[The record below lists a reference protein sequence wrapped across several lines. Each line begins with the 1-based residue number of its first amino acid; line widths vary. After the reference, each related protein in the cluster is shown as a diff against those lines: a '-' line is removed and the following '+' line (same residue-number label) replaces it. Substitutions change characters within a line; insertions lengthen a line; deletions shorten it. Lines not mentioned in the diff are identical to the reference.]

1 MALGGAINQGASGM
15 HKIRIA
21 VAGVGNCASA
31 LLQGIEYY
39 RNAGGQAP
47 GAFIPGLMNFD
58 IGGYLPG
65 DIEVVAAF
73 DIDRRKVGRPVNEA
87 IFAAPNCTMKFADGM
102 PGGGP
107 VVRMGP
113 VLDGVAPH
121 MRDYPEDRTF
131 LPADEPPCDV
141 EGVLRESGAEILVSY
156 LPVGSE
162 DATRFYAEACLAT
175 GVSLVNCIPAFIA
188 SDPAW
193 CERFR
198 QKGIPIIGDDIKSQL
213 GATIVHRALARLFSE
228 RGIRVHRTYQ
238 LNTGG
243 NTDFLNM
250 LSRRRLQ
257 SKKISKTEAVT
268 SVLTH
273 QIADEDI
280 HIGPSDYVPWQKDNK
295 LCFMRIEGEGFGGLP
310 IEVEL
315 RLSVTDSP
323 NSAGVG
329 IDAIRLCRL
338 GRDMGLSGPLLAP
351 SAYFMK
357 HPPVQLPD
365 DEARREL
372 EEFIADYRAW
382 RGQTTASPRTP
393 CISPT

>member
-1 MALGGAINQGASGM
+1 MP
-15 HKIRIA
+15 KIRVA

-39 RNAGGQAP
+39 RSVDGLAAQD
-47 GAFIPGLMNFD
+47 FIPGLMNRD

-65 DIEVVAAF
+65 DIEIVAAF
-73 DIDRRKVGRPVNEA
+73 DIDRRKVGRPVGEA
-87 IFAAPNCTMKFADGM
+87 IFAAPNCTKRFVADM
-102 PGGGP
+102 PPGGP

-113 VLDGVAPH
+113 ILDGVAPH
-121 MRDYPEDRTF
+121 MKEYPEDQTF
-131 LPADEPPCDV
+131 LPADDPPCDV
-141 EGVLRESGAEILVSY
+141 ASVLRDTGAEILVNY

-162 DATRFYAEACLAT
+162 AAARFYAEACLAT
-175 GVSLVNCIPAFIA
+175 GVSLVNCIPVFLA

-193 CERFR
+193 SERFR
-198 QKGIPIIGDDIKSQL
+198 QRGIPLIGDDIKSQL

-228 RGIRVHRTYQ
+228 RGIRVRRTYQ

-273 QIADEDI
+273 SIPDEDI

-295 LCFMRIEGEGFGGLP
+295 LCFLRIEGEGFGGLP
-310 IEVEL
+310 VEVEL

-338 GRDMGLSGPLLAP
+338 GRDMGLAGPLLAP

-372 EEFIADYRAW
+372 EDFIADYRAW
-382 RGQTTASPRTP
+382 SISKGAAPTAP
-393 CISPT
+393 CTSPT

>member
-1 MALGGAINQGASGM
+1 MPR
-15 HKIRIA
+15 IRVA

-39 RNAGGQAP
+39 RSAGESP
-47 GAFIPGLMNFD
+47 GANLAGLINLD
-58 IGGYLPG
+58 IGGYRPG

-73 DIDRRKVGRPVNEA
+73 DVDRRKVGLPVGRA
-87 IFAAPNCTMKFADGM
+87 IFSPPNCTPKFVDGI
-102 PGGGP
+102 PDGGP
-107 VVRMGP
+107 IVRMGP
-113 VLDGVAPH
+113 ILDGVAPH
-121 MRDYPEDRTF
+121 MQEYPEDRTF
-131 LPADEPPCDV
+131 VPSEEAPCDV
-141 EGVLRESGAEILVSY
+141 EAVLRDSGAEILVNF
-156 LPVGSE
+156 LPVGSDE
-162 DATRFYAEACLAT
+162 ATKFYAKICLST
-175 GVSLVNCIPAFIA
+175 GVSMVNCIPVFIA
-188 SDPAW
+188 SDPEWAA
-193 CERFR
+193 RFQSR
-198 QKGIPIIGDDIKSQL
+198 GIPIIGDDIKSQL

-228 RGIRVHRTYQ
+228 RGIQVRRTYQ

-250 LSRRRLQ
+250 LSRNRLK

-273 QIADEDI
+273 RIEEDQI

-295 LCFMRIEGEGFGGLP
+295 LCFLRIEGEGFGGLP

-329 IDAIRLCRL
+329 IDAIRFCRL
-338 GRDMGLSGPLLAP
+338 GREMGLAGPLTAP

-357 HPPVQLPD
+357 HPAVQMTD
-365 DEARREL
+365 DDARREL
-372 EEFIADYRAW
+372 EEFIADFRAW
-382 RGQTTASPRTP
+382 RRTQEVGPTTP
-393 CISPT
+393 CTSPT

>member
-1 MALGGAINQGASGM
+1 MPR
-15 HKIRIA
+15 IRVA

-39 RNAGGQAP
+39 RSAGESP
-47 GAFIPGLMNFD
+47 GANLAGLINLD
-58 IGGYLPG
+58 IGGYRPG

-73 DIDRRKVGRPVNEA
+73 DVDRRKVGLPVGRA
-87 IFAAPNCTMKFADGM
+87 IFSPPNCTPKFVDGI
-102 PGGGP
+102 PDGGP
-107 VVRMGP
+107 IVRMGP
-113 VLDGVAPH
+113 ILDGVAPH
-121 MRDYPEDRTF
+121 MQEYPEDRTF
-131 LPADEPPCDV
+131 VPSEEAPCDV
-141 EGVLRESGAEILVSY
+141 EAVLRDSGAEILVNY
-156 LPVGSE
+156 LPVGSDE
-162 DATRFYAEACLAT
+162 ATKFYAKICLST
-175 GVSLVNCIPAFIA
+175 GVSMVNCIPVFIA
-188 SDPAW
+188 SDPEWAA
-193 CERFR
+193 RFQSR
-198 QKGIPIIGDDIKSQL
+198 GIPIIGDDIKSQL

-228 RGIRVHRTYQ
+228 RGIQVRRTYQ

-250 LSRRRLQ
+250 LSRNRLK

-273 QIADEDI
+273 RIEEDQI

-295 LCFMRIEGEGFGGLP
+295 LCFLRIEGEGFGGLP

-329 IDAIRLCRL
+329 IDAIRFCRL
-338 GRDMGLSGPLLAP
+338 GREMGLSGPLTAP

-357 HPPVQLPD
+357 HPAVQMTD
-365 DEARREL
+365 DDARREL
-372 EEFIADYRAW
+372 EEFIADFRAW
-382 RGQTTASPRTP
+382 RRTQEVGPTTP
-393 CISPT
+393 CTSPT

>member
-1 MALGGAINQGASGM
+1 MP
-15 HKIRIA
+15 KIRVA

-39 RNAGGQAP
+39 RNAGETP
-47 GAFIPGLMNFD
+47 GSDIPGLMTLD
-58 IGGYLPG
+58 IGGYRPG
-65 DIEVVAAF
+65 DVEIVAAF
-73 DIDRRKVGRPVNEA
+73 DIDRRKVGRPVGEA
-87 IFAAPNCTMKFADGM
+87 IFSPPNSTPKFVDTVPETRAI
-102 PGGGP
+102 
-107 VVRMGP
+107 VRMAP

-121 MRDYPEDRTF
+121 MREYPEDSTF
-131 LPADEPPCDV
+131 VPSDETPCDV
-141 EGVLRESGAEILVSY
+141 EAVLRDSGAEILVNY

-162 DATRFYAEACLAT
+162 EATRFYAEACLST
-175 GVSLVNCIPAFIA
+175 GVSMVNCIPSFIA
-188 SDPAW
+188 SDPEWAA
-193 CERFR
+193 RFR
-198 QKGIPIIGDDIKSQL
+198 SRGIPIIGDDIKSQL

-228 RGIRVHRTYQ
+228 RGITVRQTYQ

-250 LSRRRLQ
+250 LSRIRLR

-268 SVLTH
+268 SVIPRG
-273 QIADEDI
+273 IAQDKI

-295 LCFMRIEGEGFGGLP
+295 LCFLRIEGEGFGGLP
-310 IEVEL
+310 IELEL

-329 IDAIRLCRL
+329 IDAIRFCRL
-338 GRDMGLSGPLLAP
+338 GREMELAGPLMAP

-357 HPPVQLPD
+357 HPAVQMTD
-365 DEARREL
+365 DDARREL

-382 RGQTTASPRTP
+382 RRTTEVA
-393 CISPT
+393 PTTRCTFPT

>member
-1 MALGGAINQGASGM
+1 MRR
-15 HKIRIA
+15 IRVA

-39 RNAGGQAP
+39 RNAGESP
-47 GAFIPGLMNFD
+47 GIDIPGLINLD
-58 IGGYLPG
+58 IGGYRPG
-65 DIEVVAAF
+65 DIEIVAAF
-73 DIDRRKVGRPVNEA
+73 DIDRRKVGLPVGEA
-87 IFAAPNCTMKFADGM
+87 IFSPPNCTRKFVDGI
-102 PGGGP
+102 PDGGP
-107 VVRMGP
+107 IVRMAP

-121 MRDYPEDRTF
+121 MREYPEDRTF
-131 LPADEPPCDV
+131 VPSDEAPCDV
-141 EGVLRESGAEILVSY
+141 EAVLRDSGAEILINY
-156 LPVGSE
+156 LPVGSDE
-162 DATRFYAEACLAT
+162 ATRFYAEVCLST
-175 GVSLVNCIPAFIA
+175 GVSLLNCIPSFIA
-188 SDPAW
+188 SDPEWAG
-193 CERFR
+193 RFHSR
-198 QKGIPIIGDDIKSQL
+198 GIPIIGDDIKSQL

-228 RGIRVHRTYQ
+228 RGILVRRTYQ

-250 LSRRRLQ
+250 LNRNRLR

-273 QIADEDI
+273 GIGEDQI

-295 LCFMRIEGEGFGGLP
+295 LCFLRIEGDGFGGLP

-329 IDAIRLCRL
+329 IDAIRFCRL
-338 GRDMGLSGPLLAP
+338 GREMGLSGPLTAP

-357 HPPVQLPD
+357 HPAVQMTD
-365 DEARREL
+365 DDARREL

-382 RGQTTASPRTP
+382 RRTKAVAPTTP
-393 CISPT
+393 CTSPT